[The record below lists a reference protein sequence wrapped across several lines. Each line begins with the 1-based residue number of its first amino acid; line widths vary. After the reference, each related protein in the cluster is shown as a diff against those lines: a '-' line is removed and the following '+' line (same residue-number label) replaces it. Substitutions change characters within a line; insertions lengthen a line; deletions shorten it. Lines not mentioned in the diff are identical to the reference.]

1 MLYASALGWA
11 ESTWLSTDDAI
22 KLLCYDGHMV
32 WKPFLR
38 ASSDRIFFLF
48 LYMQLQI
55 NCANLYIINVQK
67 RITRKCFNFKPS
79 KIFTSDRTSQ

>member
-1 MLYASALGWA
+1 MLCASALGWA

-38 ASSDRIFFLF
+38 ASSDRIFFFFSSCNYKLIA
-48 LYMQLQI
+48 QI
-55 NCANLYIINVQK
+55 LNIINVQK
-67 RITRKCFNFKPS
+67 S
-79 KIFTSDRTSQ
+79 IFCKMLQF